1 MKSIVS
7 EIRYVTRECCAC
19 NDAEL
24 PRIVHCSALANCFA
38 SEFVGDALLSS
49 SSSTTP
55 THRRFCHCHILDTWN
70 RTTPC
75 TVLLDISFSVM
86 ATRFFFRGSA
96 GEGIGSPHVPWRFV
110 WPMSIVMRALTSS
123 SDHEIAQCLTTLR
136 DTTAGNLTA
145 PHVIGC
151 ELPSA

>member
-1 MKSIVS
+1 VSVEHVMTPSSLESCIAVRSRIVS
-7 EIRYVTRECCAC
+7 RLSLWAMPSFP
-19 NDAEL
+19 ALL
-24 PRIVHCSALANCFA
+24 PRRQLTVA
-38 SEFVGDALLSS
+38 FVTATYWIHG
-49 SSSTTP
+49 TEQP
-55 THRRFCHCHILDTWN
+55 
-70 RTTPC
+70 PC

-110 WPMSIVMRALTSS
+110 WPVSIVMRSLTSS
-123 SDHEIAQCLTTLR
+123 SDPEIAQCLAPLRVTT
-136 DTTAGNLTA
+136 TGNLTA